1 MKYGYARVSTDDQST
16 ALQLAALKR
25 AGCKTLFKDE
35 GLSGA
40 TTKRPALLRCL
51 KALQDGDTLIVWKLD
66 RLGRS
71 LRDLIAM
78 LDDLKERG
86 VKFRS
91 LTEQIDTETP
101 TGRAMW
107 QMIGVLA
114 ELERS
119 LISERTRAGVKAAQR
134 RGVKFG
140 RKPKMTPQQ
149 IAHARKLIRP
159 GRGPAEGRRPFQSR
173 AEDLIPGA
181 CGALSRFTVPLLQAR
196 KLGRSC
202 CHSLFAV
209 SNIID
214 KNSLNTFTPN
224 DVEQTECRPGRL
236 SDTALQLRDIAHREV
251 EDASKCRLT
260 HMRLLTHDADIF
272 AANRHG
278 HTKSANTHMAN
289 GDLFMLC
296 LIDQAAAELV
306 IVHLKNCFRHSI
318 RFLRHD

>member
-1 MKYGYARVSTDDQST
+1 MMWSKPP
-16 ALQLAALKR
+16 AAPLSS
-25 AGCKTLFKDE
+25 AYSAEETPPFISE
-35 GLSGA
+35 GH
-40 TTKRPALLRCL
+40 TLLRCL
-51 KALQDGDTLIVWKLD
+51 KALEDGDTLIVWKLD

-149 IAHARKLIRP
+149 IAHARKLIDQ
-159 GRGPAEGRRPFQSR
+159 G
-173 AEDLIPGA
+173 EDRQKVA
-181 CGALSRFTVPLLQAR
+181 
-196 KLGRSC
+196 
-202 CHSLFAV
+202 
-209 SNIID
+209 
-214 KNSLNTFTPN
+214 
-224 DVEQTECRPGRL
+224 
-236 SDTALQLRDIAHREV
+236 
-251 EDASKCRLT
+251 
-260 HMRLLTHDADIF
+260 
-272 AANRHG
+272 
-278 HTKSANTHMAN
+278 
-289 GDLFMLC
+289 DLFKVGRKTLYRA
-296 LIDQAAAELV
+296 LTA
-306 IVHLKNCFRHSI
+306 
-318 RFLRHD
+318 